1 MHGVKMA
8 SGWSRYYYPGE
19 TWVVPEPSITRVRQ
33 TPIASMVR
41 RLLRSDWS
49 ADMGAIF
56 GQAVMIDYIAA
67 SQLFQLQVYYAL

>member
-1 MHGVKMA
+1 
-8 SGWSRYYYPGE
+8 
-19 TWVVPEPSITRVRQ
+19 
-33 TPIASMVR
+33 MVR